1 MKLSILP
8 KNKLGRL
15 ACYLILMSIILL
27 FLFYVLDEYI
37 INIPS
42 GFLWILLNG
51 VSILSF
57 IVALLGTMI
66 GIYSVYRHK
75 EISVMV
81 MLLLLMGFTFS
92 LFGIFDLLLPKP

>member
-75 EISVMV
+75 EISVML

>member
-1 MKLSILP
+1 MKLNILP

-75 EISVMV
+75 EISVML